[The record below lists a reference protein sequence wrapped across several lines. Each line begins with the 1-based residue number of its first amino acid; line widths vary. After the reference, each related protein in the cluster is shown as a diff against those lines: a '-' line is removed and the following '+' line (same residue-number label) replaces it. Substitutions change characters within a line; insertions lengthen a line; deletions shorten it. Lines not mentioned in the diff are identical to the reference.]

1 MRPSK
6 FDDEQIRQAIRQVE
20 AGTPLVAMC
29 RTLGITRTTFYRWR
43 AKHGDRGA
51 MRSGGVRAL
60 RDENAQLKQLVADLY
75 LSQQALR
82 ASLAKHLKPARSITV
97 RKG

>member
-6 FDDEQIRQAIRQVE
+6 FDDDAIRHAIQQVA

-43 AKHGDRGA
+43 AKFGERGGL
-51 MRSGGVRAL
+51 RSQETKAL
-60 RDENAQLKQLVADLY
+60 RDENARLKQLVADLY

-82 ASLAKHLKPARSITV
+82 ASLAKHLKAGRRSA
-97 RKG
+97 